1 MEQWTNLKI
10 EKVWFDTENIFIQT
24 NDGTEKSHP
33 LKWFPQLCNATNEQ
47 LEKFE
52 IGKWGDDIHW
62 EELNED
68 LSLEG
73 FFTYNKD
80 VIEQQ
85 RNEVSRVFNQ
95 FPVLN
100 ISKFAERTK
109 INRSLLASYIC
120 NEKQPGERKKK
131 QIESALHQLGNDL
144 LSVKL

>member
-10 EKVWFDTENIFIQT
+10 EKVWFDKDTIFIKT
-24 NDGTEKSHP
+24 NDGTTKSHP
-33 LKWFPQLCNATNEQ
+33 LKWFPSLWNATEEQ
-47 LEKFE
+47 RENFV

-73 FFTYNKD
+73 FFTYNKE

-85 RNEVSRVFNQ
+85 RNEVSRVFHQ
-95 FPVLN
+95 FPILN
-100 ISKFAERTK
+100 VSKFAESTK
-109 INRSLLASYIC
+109 INRSLLASYLC
-120 NEKQPGERKKK
+120 NEKKPGAKKKK
-131 QIESALHQLGNDL
+131 QIESALHQLGKDL